1 MRNKIIIGSR
11 GSKLAMIQA
20 ASVAEQLKVARPKL
34 HIEIHKIVTEGDR
47 NRSISINEAGDMGIF
62 VKALEDALLDGSIDI
77 AVHSL
82 KDLPT
87 ALPEGL
93 CLLAATQR
101 LDPRDA
107 LVSYVPLREMKPG
120 NRIGTGSLR
129 RSVQLINLRN
139 DLEVC
144 NIRGNVDSR
153 LRKVASG
160 EFDGI
165 IIAAAAMLRLGWAAK
180 ITEYLPLDSFLPA
193 VGQGALAIESRSD
206 DHVIEDLTAAL
217 NHLPTWQAIT
227 AERAFLHSVGG
238 GCRAPIAALA
248 TIDNKSLK
256 MTAMVSDKAG
266 KKILKDSTESK
277 IAYPEQAGINLARKM
292 LNAGAAEI
300 LKDIRCQ

>member
-11 GSKLAMIQA
+11 GSQLALIQA
-20 ASVAEQLKVARPKL
+20 ASVAAQLKTASPKL
-34 HIEIHKIVTEGDR
+34 HIEIRKIVTEGDR
-47 NRSISINEAGDMGIF
+47 NRSVSIDEAGDTGIF
-62 VKALEDALLDGSIDI
+62 VKALEDALLDGGIDI

-87 ALPEGL
+87 ALPQGL

-107 LVSYVPLREMKPG
+107 LVSCVPLLELKPG

-129 RSVQLINLRN
+129 RSVQLKNLRN

-144 NIRGNVDSR
+144 SIRGNVDSR

-165 IIAAAAMLRLGWAAK
+165 IIAAAAMLRLGWAAR
-180 ITEYLPLDSFLPA
+180 ITEYLPLNSFLPC
-193 VGQGALAIESRSD
+193 VGQGALAIESRSGD
-206 DHVIEDLTAAL
+206 PEIDDLTAAL

-256 MTAMVSDKAG
+256 LTAMVSDREG
-266 KKILKDSTESK
+266 KKMIKDSTESRLSD
-277 IAYPEQAGINLARKM
+277 PQQTGINLARKM
-292 LNAGAAEI
+292 LNDGAAEI
-300 LKDIRCQ
+300 LKEMRRP